1 VHHGS
6 IGDKLLPDA
15 ELHHGLEG
23 AWMLGVRATWADVY
37 MEKSPHTAAD
47 EQGSVRSRSSPI
59 TGTREPLG
67 PIASVDTPAVA
78 GDLLSGDLP
87 VQAPLAQ
94 LVQGDRS
101 VATSLSSCH
110 VRIKVATQ

>member
-1 VHHGS
+1 MVEAN
-6 IGDKLLPDA
+6 PDA

-23 AWMLGVRATWADVY
+23 AWLLRVTTQGADVYMRVY

-59 TGTREPLG
+59 TTTRESLS
-67 PIASVDTPAVA
+67 PIASVDTPALA

-94 LVQGDRS
+94 LVQGGRS

-110 VRIKVATQ
+110 VSLKVATQ

>member
-1 VHHGS
+1 
-6 IGDKLLPDA
+6 A

-37 MEKSPHTAAD
+37 MRVYMKRSHHAAAD

-78 GDLLSGDLP
+78 GDLMSGDLP